1 MRHAKVQKRKIEPDV
16 LYNNLMVAKLINYV
30 MEDGKKTIAQSNVYN
45 AFNIIKEK
53 GEDPLKVFE
62 KALQNVGPKVE
73 VKARRVGGAN
83 YQVPVEVKHERRMA
97 LALRW
102 MLEATKKR
110 SNKEYHSFAAK
121 LAAEIT
127 DASQNL
133 GEAIRKRDV
142 QLKQAEANRA
152 FAHFRW

>member
-16 LYNNLMVAKLINYV
+16 LYNNILVAKLINYS
-30 MEDGKKTIAQSNVYN
+30 MIDGKKTIAQANIYK
-45 AFNIIKEK
+45 AFDLIKEK
-53 GEDPLKVFE
+53 GEDPLKLFD
-62 KALQNVGPKVE
+62 KAVQNVGPKVE

-102 MLEATKKR
+102 ILEATRKR
-110 SNKEYHSFAAK
+110 SNKDYHSFAAK
-121 LAAEIT
+121 LAAELT